1 MTESVEHYKGYCRI
15 HIDGT
20 VEIKDNEQ
28 WVPATLYVMK
38 NRKGYYIYIPKPLRD
53 DNIPQAKTVH
63 MLYAESFIPNPNNYK
78 HVSAKDGDINHLT
91 RDNLYWHEDAQ
102 MSIWLKENAKHC
114 TQCGRLF
121 PTARNKQDQC
131 TECRKANATKARL
144 QSEIDQR
151 RAPFMDLDITQFPKR
166 TQVYIQHVIDGK
178 SFVEAANIEGVTKQ
192 AVYTSIKRAM
202 KKYRNTEY

>member
-20 VEIKDNEQ
+20 VEIKDDGQ
-28 WVPATLYVMK
+28 WVPAPLQVMK
-38 NRKGYYIYIPKPLRD
+38 NRKGYYIHIPKPLRD
-53 DNIPQAKTVH
+53 DNIPQKKSVH

-91 RDNLYWHEDAQ
+91 RDNLYWHKDAQ
-102 MSIWLKENAKHC
+102 MSIWCKENAKHC

-121 PTARNKQDQC
+121 STARNKTNQC
-131 TECRKANATKARL
+131 TECRKANATKARQ

-151 RAPFMDLDITQFPKR
+151 RAPFIDLDITQFPKR

-178 SFVEAANIEGVTKQ
+178 SFIETADIEGVTKQ
-192 AVYTSIKRAM
+192 AVYGSIKRAM
-202 KKYRNTEY
+202 KKI